1 MGLEFKILLVSMD
14 VSAFD
19 IFIRNSPFFTGYD
32 AQHKLY
38 NLCLSG
44 SEKSET
50 IADAWVVLEND
61 GVYFCDNCTGNTVA
75 ILQMLIEEAK
85 KYSNEVK
92 LEEL

>member
-1 MGLEFKILLVSMD
+1 ME

-19 IFIRNSPFFTGYD
+19 RFIRNSPFFTGYD
-32 AQHKLY
+32 GQHKLY

-44 SEKSET
+44 VEKSET
-50 IADAWVVLEND
+50 MADACVALEND
-61 GVYFCDNCTGNTVA
+61 GIYFCDNCAGDRAA

-85 KYSNEVK
+85 KYADAVS

>member
-1 MGLEFKILLVSMD
+1 MD

-32 AQHKLY
+32 GQHKLY

-44 SEKSET
+44 IEKSET
-50 IADAWVVLEND
+50 MADACVAIESD
-61 GVYFCDNCTGNTVA
+61 GIYFCDNCAGNTTA

-85 KYSNEVK
+85 KYSNEVR

>member
-1 MGLEFKILLVSMD
+1 MGLEYKIRLLSVE

-19 IFIRNSPFFTGYD
+19 AFIRNSPFFTGYD
-32 AQHKLY
+32 GQHKLY

-44 SEKSET
+44 SEKSGAM
-50 IADAWVVLEND
+50 ADACVAIESD
-61 GVYFCDNCTGNTVA
+61 SIYFCDNCAGDTTP

-85 KYSNEVK
+85 KHSNEIK